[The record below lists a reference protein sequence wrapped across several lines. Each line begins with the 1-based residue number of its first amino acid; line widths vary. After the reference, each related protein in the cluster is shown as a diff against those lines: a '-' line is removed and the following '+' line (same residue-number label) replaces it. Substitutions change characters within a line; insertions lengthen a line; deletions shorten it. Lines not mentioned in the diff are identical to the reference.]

1 CSAIYALAEATTPCF
16 LIHGE
21 GRYPGSSSSRD
32 FAAVLEANYKP
43 FWYKAYPGETYY
55 VASPA
60 NVRQM
65 LLDMRA
71 FFDFDLKGI
80 PHAMPDTVTRPLTHM
95 SGIVAQT
102 GRPPSTRRNG
112 GDGLTQPPPD
122 VAS

>member
-1 CSAIYALAEATTPCF
+1 

-43 FWYKAYPGETYY
+43 FWYKVYPGETYY

-71 FFDFDLKGI
+71 FFDFYLKGI
-80 PHAMPDTVTRPLTHM
+80 PHNMPDTVTRPLTHM

-102 GRPPSTRRNG
+102 GRPSSTRQRGEG
-112 GDGLTQPPPD
+112 GFMQPPRD
-122 VAS
+122 VAE